1 MTMSND
7 LSQGMSI
14 GTTLGLLGSLNRS
27 IVSEYG
33 DTTAGTHSLSEFYA
47 GGNNVPAGTSGAYGA
62 IPSSGTIAMSKFF
75 NSTKV
80 TNIHETTMVAG
91 YSAQQYV
98 TISGYST
105 SVAGDSLGDD
115 SITSICG
122 QSGVTIT
129 QLDNVNLSL
138 RLGLSKSGATFS
150 NTGWTTMKVWVGQ
163 NNNSGTP
170 TATFPRT
177 GTGSYHSGSTSFSSS
192 SGSCLYL
199 WSDVAYANAFGT
211 THQGNCFIEIV

>member
-14 GTTLGLLGSLNRS
+14 GTTLGLLGSLRRS
-27 IVSEYG
+27 IVTEYGGSTPHALSEY
-33 DTTAGTHSLSEFYA
+33 YA
-47 GGNNVPAGTSGAYGA
+47 GGSNVPTGTSGAYGA

-91 YSAQQYV
+91 YNVTQYV
-98 TISGYST
+98 TSSGYGPGQG
-105 SVAGDSLGDD
+105 GDSLGDD
-115 SITSICG
+115 SINSICG

-129 QLDNVNLSL
+129 SMQNQNGTMSVA
-138 RLGLSKSGATFS
+138 LSKSGATFS
-150 NTGWTTMKVWVGQ
+150 NSGWTTMKVWVGQ

-177 GTGSYHSGSTSFSSS
+177 GTGSYHSGNTGFSSS
-192 SGSCLYL
+192 TGSCTYT
-199 WSDVAYANAFGT
+199 WIGVQMTNAYGT
-211 THQGNCFIEIV
+211 THTTNCFIEIV

>member
-27 IVSEYG
+27 IVTEYG
-33 DTTAGTHSLSEFYA
+33 GSTPHSLSEYYS
-47 GGNNVPAGTSGAYGA
+47 GGSNVPAGTADGDGNV
-62 IPSSGTIAMSKFF
+62 IPTSGTISMSDFF
-75 NSTKV
+75 DTTKV

-98 TISGYST
+98 TLSGYGS
-105 SVAGDSLGDD
+105 SLAGDSLGDD
-115 SITSICG
+115 SVDSICG
-122 QSGVTIT
+122 QSGVTIY
-129 QLDNVNLSL
+129 QLDNINLSL
-138 RLGLSKSGATFS
+138 RLGLSKTDATFS
-150 NTGWTTMKVWVGQ
+150 NSGWTTMKVWVGQ

-192 SGSCLYL
+192 TGSCQYL
-199 WSDVAYANAFGT
+199 WTDVAYASAFGT

>member
-75 NSTKV
+75 NSAKV

-91 YSAQQYV
+91 YQSQQYA
-98 TISGYST
+98 TLSGYGNST
-105 SVAGDSLGDD
+105 TGDSLGDD
-115 SITSICG
+115 SVDSICG
-122 QSGVTIT
+122 QTNATIT
-129 QLDNVNLSL
+129 SL
-138 RLGLSKSGATFS
+138 FNINGSLNFGLTKSGATFS
-150 NTGWTTMKVWVGQ
+150 NSGWTTMKVWVGQ

-177 GTGSYHSGSTSFSSS
+177 GTGSYHSGNTNFSSS
-192 SGSCLYL
+192 SGSCTYL
-199 WSDVAYANAFGT
+199 WTGVQMANAFGT
-211 THQGNCFIEIV
+211 THQGNCFIEWV

>member
-1 MTMSND
+1 MAVIAPSGII
-7 LSQGMSI
+7 S
-14 GTTLGLLGSLNRS
+14 LG
-27 IVSEYG
+27 
-33 DTTAGTHSLSEFYA
+33 TTAGTNRSISAEFGGSTPHSMSEYYS
-47 GGNNVPAGTSGAYGA
+47 GGSNVPSGSADSDGNV
-62 IPSSGTIAMSKFF
+62 IPTSGTIKFSDF
-75 NSTKV
+75 HGTPFPQLVHS
-80 TNIHETTMVAG
+80 TTMVAG

-105 SVAGDSLGDD
+105 SVAQDSLGDD

-129 QLDNVNLSL
+129 QLDNVNLNL

-192 SGSCLYL
+192 SGTCLYL

>member
-1 MTMSND
+1 MAMSND

-27 IVSEYG
+27 IVTEYGGSTPHSMSEY
-33 DTTAGTHSLSEFYA
+33 YA
-47 GGNNVPAGTSGAYGA
+47 GGSNVPAGTSGAYGA

-75 NSTKV
+75 NSAKV

-91 YSAQQYV
+91 YSQSQYV
-98 TISGYST
+98 TISGYSS

-115 SITSICG
+115 SVTSICG
-122 QSGVTIT
+122 QSGVTID
-129 QLDNVNLSL
+129 QIHNVNTIMSLSL
-138 RLGLSKSGATFS
+138 EKSGATFS
-150 NTGWTTMKVWVGQ
+150 NSGWTTMKVWVGQ

-177 GTGSYHSGSTSFSSS
+177 GTGSYHSGSTGFSSAT
-192 SGSCLYL
+192 GSCSYT
-199 WSDVAYANAFGT
+199 WSGVQYANAFGT
-211 THQGNCFIEIV
+211 THQQNCFVEIV